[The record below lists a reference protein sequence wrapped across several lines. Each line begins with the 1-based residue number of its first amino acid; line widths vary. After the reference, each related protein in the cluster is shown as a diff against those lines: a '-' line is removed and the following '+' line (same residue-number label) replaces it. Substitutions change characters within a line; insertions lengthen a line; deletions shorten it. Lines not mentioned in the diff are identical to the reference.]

1 MTDDTLDHRGLGRE
15 LSTWGRWG
23 ADDQLGTV
31 NLLTPERVAAAARS
45 IRLGRTLELSLPLH
59 GAGPQP
65 PNALRSN
72 PVHTMTRLPSAPPG
86 PGGFHYFDDA
96 LFLHLQGATQLDTLA
111 HVAYD
116 GLLYNGVPIAEVTAD
131 GAGRLG
137 MEHLVG
143 RLTGRGVLLDIPR
156 SQGRTRL
163 DAGEPITVDDLER
176 AEAAAGVRVGAG
188 DLLLIRTGWL
198 SVLDELG
205 SAAYFGSEPGL
216 ALSTA
221 RWLHEREVAFVA
233 SDNWGVEVTPSASGD
248 EMPLHCVLIRDMGMP
263 LGEMFVLD
271 ELASVAAELGVAE
284 FHLSCAGLRV
294 TGAVGSPVSPV
305 VTF

>member
-1 MTDDTLDHRGLGRE
+1 MTDDAHDHRILGRE
-15 LSTWGRWG
+15 LSNWGRWG

-31 NLLTPERVAAAARS
+31 NLITPERVAAAAHG
-45 IRLGRTLELSLPLH
+45 IRHGRILELSLPLH

-65 PNALRSN
+65 PEATRSN

-86 PGGFHYFDDA
+86 VGGFHYFDDA

-116 GLLYNGVPIAEVTAD
+116 GQLYNGVPVSEVTAD
-131 GAGRLG
+131 GAARLG

-143 RLTGRGVLLDIPR
+143 RLNGRGVLLDIPR

-163 DAGEPITVDDLER
+163 DAGEPITITDLER
-176 AEAAAGVRVGAG
+176 AEDAAGVRVGAG
-188 DLLLIRTGWL
+188 DLLLVRTGWL
-198 SVLDELG
+198 SVLAEDG
-205 SAAYFGSEPGL
+205 STAYFGSEPGL

-221 RWLHEREVAFVA
+221 RWLREREVAFVG

-271 ELASVAAELGVAE
+271 ELAAVASELGTAT

-294 TGAVGSPVSPV
+294 PGAVGSPVSPV
-305 VTF
+305 VTI